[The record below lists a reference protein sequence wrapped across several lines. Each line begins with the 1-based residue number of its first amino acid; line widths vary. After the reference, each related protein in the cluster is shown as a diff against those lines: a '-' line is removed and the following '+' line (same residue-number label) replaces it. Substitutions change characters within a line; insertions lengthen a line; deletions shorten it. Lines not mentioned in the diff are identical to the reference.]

1 MLGRFVHSCNALP
14 PPGVALSLG
23 LAFKR
28 GSPGGEPPG
37 ERRKTWRRTQN
48 ITKRNPLVDLQIG
61 SGAGI
66 FHDTTRPAG
75 QASVEIFPEK
85 WNPFCA
91 ARKLNTNLGKV
102 PRTPPKWGLVGRIR
116 SYVLFFTLLPL
127 LNGGV
132 KEMFNTMSEERK
144 PGRPVSARTLSR
156 AKKAAM
162 IPDAAVL
169 EVWNH
174 WIQVMRTDSKRKP
187 VLDAT
192 RRQILGA
199 AIHDYEVQGCKDAI
213 DGCALSEFH
222 MGRNKMNKRYDSV
235 ELIFRDSEHVEK
247 FHDILDKSGEDKGDW

>member
-1 MLGRFVHSCNALP
+1 MHLCSVPQPLGL
-14 PPGVALSLG
+14 ALSLG
-23 LAFKR
+23 RASER
-28 GSPGGEPPG
+28 GSPEGGLPG
-37 ERRKTWRRTQN
+37 ERRKTSQRNQN
-48 ITKRNPLVDLQIG
+48 STEKNCLVDLQAAED
-61 SGAGI
+61 AGI
-66 FHDTTRPAG
+66 LSDTTRPAG
-75 QASVEIFPEK
+75 QASFETFPEK
-85 WNPFCA
+85 RNPFCA
-91 ARKLNTNLGKV
+91 ARKLNLNFVKV
-102 PRTPPKWGLVGRIR
+102 PRTPPKWGLVGRR
-116 SYVLFFTLLPL
+116 WSYVLFITWLAL

-132 KEMFNTMSEERK
+132 KEMFTTMSEERK

-156 AKKAAM
+156 AKKSAM

-174 WIQVMRTDSKRKP
+174 WIQVMRIGARRKP

-192 RRQILGA
+192 RRQIIGA

-247 FHDILDKSGEDKGDW
+247 FHEILDKSTEGKGDW